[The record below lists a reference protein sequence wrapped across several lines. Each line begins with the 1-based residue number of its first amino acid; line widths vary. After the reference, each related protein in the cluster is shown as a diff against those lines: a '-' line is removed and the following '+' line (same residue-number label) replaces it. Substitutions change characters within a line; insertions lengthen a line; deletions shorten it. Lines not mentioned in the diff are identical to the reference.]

1 MSAWLGGE
9 KPRTAPRTS
18 TELQGV
24 GITITKKGDRSD
36 LKEND
41 KKSYM
46 KIYEVADMTK

>member
-24 GITITKKGDRSD
+24 VGITITKKDRSD

-41 KKSYM
+41 KKSSDT
-46 KIYEVADMTK
+46 YEE